1 MKNSL
6 FSEALKIADEILSLS
21 REALECAQQKL
32 WGRFFKII
40 QQRKDA
46 IRKLNNLRELMNSED
61 FIPDKHILNDEM
73 KRKYE
78 NIAKVD
84 SKVFDIIKGEQE
96 IITGKVDKINRGI
109 SFLKQYKR
117 NVNSQELFH
126 RTI

>member
-1 MKNSL
+1 MQNSL

-21 REALECAQQKL
+21 REALDCAQQKQ

-46 IRKLNNLRELMNSED
+46 IRKLNNLREMVNSED
-61 FIPDKHILNDEM
+61 LVPDKHILNDAM
-73 KRKYE
+73 KRKYQI
-78 NIAKVD
+78 IAKVD

-96 IITGKVDKINRGI
+96 IITGKVDKINKGI

-117 NVNSQELFH
+117 NINSQELFH